1 MYSSTIQAIL
11 MKGIIAIVGALVIFS
26 CTAESQQVNSVKPK
40 SSADTTSYAIGMSIG
55 TNIRQQKLDLVID
68 QVLAGL
74 RDAVADKS
82 LLTED
87 QMSNVLQKFQMEQQ
101 AKAEAERERAQAAN
115 KERGAKFLAENKT
128 KPGVITTASGL
139 QYQVLKQGNGAK
151 PTAASTVKVHYT
163 GTLIDG
169 KVFDS
174 SVQRGQPIEFPLNGV
189 IKGWTEG
196 VQLMNVG
203 SKFKFFI
210 PSELAYGERGA
221 GQDIG
226 PNETLIFEVE
236 LLDIV
241 K

>member
-1 MYSSTIQAIL
+1 MKGSLAIL
-11 MKGIIAIVGALVIFS
+11 GALVIMS
-26 CTAESQQVNSVKPK
+26 CTAESQVNSVKPTSK
-40 SSADTTSYAIGMSIG
+40 SDTTSYAIGMSIG
-55 TNIRQQKLDLVID
+55 SNIRTQKLEVVSE

-74 RDAVADKS
+74 RDALADKS
-82 LLTED
+82 LLTEE
-87 QMSNVLQKFQMEQQ
+87 QMMATLQAFQEEQT
-101 AKAEAERERAQAAN
+101 AKAAVERDKSLSQN
-115 KERGAKFLAENKT
+115 KDRGVKFLADNKS
-128 KPGVITTASGL
+128 KPGVVTTSSGL
-139 QYQVLKQGNGAK
+139 QYVVITQGTGAK
-151 PTAASTVKVHYT
+151 PKAENTVKVHYT

-196 VQLMNVG
+196 VQLMSVG
-203 SKFKFFI
+203 SKYKFFI
-210 PSELAYGERGA
+210 PSDLAYGERGA

-226 PNETLIFEVE
+226 PNEALIFEVE